1 MHFMAIF
8 GKKPP
13 EGIIERNFEC
23 KRGELTIRGTEF
35 RGAGRNLP
43 VAICSHG
50 FMANRKSVRQYAIA
64 LATMGYAAYCYD
76 FCGGCLIGGK
86 SDGATTAM
94 SVLTEVSDLEAVIAY
109 AQSLP
114 ENGKKLLL
122 MGASQG
128 GFVSALTAAKH
139 PELVDKLS
147 LFYPALCI
155 PDDAR
160 AGKMMFAK
168 FDPQNIPELVKCGP
182 MKLGKIYV
190 SDVIDIDPFKEIS
203 PYEGPVMIIH
213 GTKDSIV
220 NIDYAIRAEKC
231 YSNAKLHIIEKAKHG
246 FRGKPDAFA
255 IEQLKE
261 FAKD

>member
-1 MHFMAIF
+1 MGIF
-8 GKKPP
+8 STKLP
-13 EGIIERNFEC
+13 EGINERNFEC

-35 RGAGRNLP
+35 RGSGRNLP

-50 FMANRKSVRQYAIA
+50 FLMTRKSVRQYAIA
-64 LATMGYAAYCYD
+64 LASMGYAAYCYD

-94 SVLTEVSDLEAVIAY
+94 SVLTEIQDLEAVIAY

-139 PELVDKLS
+139 PELVDKLA

-168 FDPQNIPELVKCGP
+168 FDPNNIPELVKCGP
-182 MKLGKIYV
+182 MKLGRCYV
-190 SDVIDIDPFKEIS
+190 ADVIAIDPFKEIS

-220 NIDYAIRAEKC
+220 NIDYAIRAEKS
-231 YSNAKLHIIEKAKHG
+231 YSNARLHIIEKGKHG
-246 FRGKPDAFA
+246 FRGKTDAFA
-255 IEQLKE
+255 IERLQE

>member
-1 MHFMAIF
+1 MGLF
-8 GKKPP
+8 KKHIPP
-13 EGIIERNFEC
+13 QGIIQREFEC
-23 KRGELTIRGTEF
+23 KRGELTIRGTEY
-35 RGAGRNLP
+35 RPAGEDLP

-50 FMANRKSVRQYAIA
+50 FLVNRKSVRQYAIA

-76 FCGGCLIGGK
+76 FCGGCLFGGK
-86 SDGATTAM
+86 SEGATTAM
-94 SVLTEVSDLEAVIAY
+94 SVLTEVSDLEAVIQY

-114 ENGKKLLL
+114 GNGKKLLL

-139 PELVDKLS
+139 PGLVDKLA

-168 FDPQNIPELVKCGP
+168 FDPENIPEIVKCGP
-182 MKLGKIYV
+182 MKLGRCYV
-190 SDVIDIDPFKEIS
+190 ADVIGLDPFTEIS
-203 PYEGPVMIIH
+203 PYSGPVMIIH

-220 NIDYAIRAEKC
+220 NVDYARRAEKC
-231 YSNAKLHIIEKAKHG
+231 YANAKLHIIEKARHG
-246 FRGKPDAFA
+246 FRGKIDLLA
-255 IEQLKE
+255 LDYLSE
-261 FAKD
+261 FARR

>member
-1 MHFMAIF
+1 MGIF
-8 GKKPP
+8 SNKLP
-13 EGIIERNFEC
+13 EGVNERNFEC
-23 KRGELTIRGTEF
+23 KRGDLTIRGTEY

-43 VAICSHG
+43 VAIISHG
-50 FMANRKSVRQYAIA
+50 FMATRKSVRQYAKA
-64 LATMGYAAYCYD
+64 LAAIGYAAYCYD
-76 FCGGCLIGGK
+76 FCGGCLLGGK

-94 SVLTEVSDLEAVIAY
+94 SVLTEIQDLEAVIAY

-139 PELVDKLS
+139 PELVDKLV

-168 FDPQNIPELVKCGP
+168 FDPENIPEIVKCGP
-182 MKLGKIYV
+182 MKLGRGYV
-190 SDVIDIDPFKEIS
+190 ADVIAIDPFKEIS

-220 NIDYAIRAEKC
+220 NIDYAIRAEKA
-231 YSNAKLHIIEKAKHG
+231 YSNAKLHIIEKGKHG
-246 FRGKPDAFA
+246 FRGKTDAFA
-255 IEQLKE
+255 IECLKE